1 MRIRAKISAFA
12 TALVAAVV
20 CGIAANLVWLEQR
33 RVRAEFMSRGD
44 ALMEGVLRIA
54 RESLSTQDELML
66 LSYLKFL
73 MSDYPEIEVVVV
85 SRQGHSSLLGEVRT
99 ELLYKTVTITEQKAA
114 EFSASRA
121 AAGSRAGAA
130 PAGPSGLPPDTF
142 SIQVGFSK
150 SVLDRKIR
158 AAQLGL
164 TGKILGIAALG
175 LLIGVAGSLWLG
187 HLLSRPLA
195 ELTRAAERIGEGH
208 LDTAVSVSGR
218 DEIGVLG
225 SQFNRMSGRLREL
238 IRFKED
244 LLSTLSHELNT
255 PLSGLKGFL
264 EYLQEKGRRQTA
276 EDRQESY
283 ETMAEAVKQMEI
295 SLTNALHLFKSDRQP
310 ALRLE
315 NWLVRDLLAEVVRL
329 FVPTAQVNGI
339 ELRGPSGAAEG
350 AVLSDREMLRRTV
363 INLVSNALKFT
374 PPGGKVSIAL
384 DEDPESV
391 LVSVS
396 DTGPG
401 IAPEYREMIFTKFFR
416 APGPDGGEQRVPG
429 SGLGLAIAKQAADAQ
444 GGRVWVESEVGKGST
459 FFVKIPRRGEGAH
472 GTPPL

>member
-1 MRIRAKISAFA
+1 MRIRAKISVFA

-20 CGIAANLVWLEQR
+20 CAVAANLVWLEQR
-33 RVRAEFMSRGD
+33 RVRTEFLSRGD
-44 ALMEGVLRIA
+44 VLMEGVLRIA

-99 ELLYKTVTITEQKAA
+99 ELLYKTVTVTEQKAA
-114 EFSASRA
+114 EFSASRP
-121 AAGSRAGAA
+121 GAGA
-130 PAGPSGLPPDTF
+130 PASPAQSGLPPETF

-150 SVLDRKIR
+150 SVLDRKIS

-164 TGKILGIAALG
+164 TLKILRIAALG

-195 ELTRAAERIGEGH
+195 ELTQAAERIGEGH

-225 SQFNRMSGRLREL
+225 SQFNRMSERLREL
-238 IRFKED
+238 VRFKED

-264 EYLQEKGRRQTA
+264 EYLQEEGRRQTA
-276 EDRQESY
+276 EDRRESY

-315 NWLVRDLLAEVVRL
+315 DWRVRDLLAEVVRL
-329 FVPTAQVNGI
+329 FVPTAHVNGI
-339 ELRGPSGAAEG
+339 DLRGPLGAAEG
-350 AVLSDREMLRRTV
+350 AVLSDKEMLRRTV

-459 FFVKIPRRGEGAH
+459 FFVKIPRRGEGGH